1 MTSTK
6 ESGLV
11 DHIWDAL
18 RSVEDPELRF
28 DIVNLGLIYNVQ
40 LLPVPEKE
48 EFQVKIEM
56 TLTSPSCPMAPY
68 IFRAIHEAVSVLP
81 QVNSIDIQLVW
92 EPPWSKDR
100 VSDLGKMELGWL

>member
-6 ESGLV
+6 ESDLI

-18 RSVEDPELRF
+18 RSVEDPELRL
-28 DIVNLGLIYNVQ
+28 DIVNLGLVYGVH
-40 LLPVPEKE
+40 LLPVPKKA

-56 TLTSPSCPMAPY
+56 TLTSPSCPMAPH
-68 IFRAIHEAVSVLP
+68 IFHAIHEAVSILP

-92 EPPWSKDR
+92 DPPWSKDH
-100 VSDLGKMELGWL
+100 VSNLGKMELGWL